1 MINRKAILNFLGIS
15 ALIFFSSAS
24 FANSAEQKASL
35 NSDARKL
42 DVEIRS
48 DKIKLDIYSKSKKI
62 IALNNIR
69 FNDTAALSWKISSTS
84 ENAVALVG
92 EFPAHV
98 DFYNL
103 VTNTE
108 HRSVTLT
115 LSKVA
120 DGFRINAEPS
130 WGRTVA
136 LDFDY
141 LGDHFFGLSE
151 PLQPEGQLSPDLT
164 GSSINVDINSE
175 DAYLHENYATAY
187 SAFYISSFGYGAFF
201 DSFARGR
208 YDLAINGKNRITHD
222 TGKLNWYVFPGE
234 DGVAIQRAY
243 FSLIGA
249 PKHVPVWGL
258 GPMGWRDQNNGGAPE
273 ILDDV
278 KKMRELKMPFTSWF
292 VDRPYSDGAHA
303 WSKMN
308 FNAQFA
314 NPGQWINQLRNQEG
328 VEFMTWTAT
337 ATFNDYSVAKH
348 LPGKFSYLDLSDAAT
363 VNIFQKALAEK
374 QHAFGVKG
382 HKMDRADEVF
392 PVAEDWADKNVTI
405 PERRNQYSYLMAKVH
420 DEALR
425 KKWGDDQ
432 LTFAR
437 SAYQRSQPYLSAI
450 WGGDPRTS
458 WEGLQSNFANA
469 MRSSFMGFPVWG
481 TDVGGYQSEGY
492 IPEDLYIR
500 WMQAGSM
507 SGLFE
512 IKLDGAGGAGRDRMP
527 WQYDEKFQNLFRK
540 ICEERMQF
548 LPYLYS
554 LANTSATK
562 GALMQPL
569 AYRHLQDK
577 NTYAIADQFYLGN
590 AILVA
595 PVMHAGEKRS
605 VYLPKGN
612 WVDFNNT
619 AVRYQGGKTLDMNVP
634 LDTLPRF
641 IAENSIFVQGDIY
654 KGNNRNWSAQPA
666 QLVITTTPASTKGET
681 QFTYVD
687 LLDNNSQKV
696 ISMKRDKKSIS
707 VNTPALNIP
716 TELKVLLEKSP
727 KTVTQNGKAVA
738 WKFDETRKQM
748 QLVVNIG
755 EASNIE
761 IGL

>member
-1 MINRKAILNFLGIS
+1 MINRKAISNFLSLSAFVFLTSIS
-15 ALIFFSSAS
+15 TSSLAQEKARLTGDAS
-24 FANSAEQKASL
+24 EL
-35 NSDARKL
+35 G
-42 DVEIRS
+42 VEIHKGKVS
-48 DKIKLDIYSKSKKI
+48 VDIFSKNKKI
-62 IALNNIR
+62 VALNNVR
-69 FNDTAALSWKISSTS
+69 FNDTSAISWKISNIN
-84 ENAVALVG
+84 ENSLSLSG

-98 DFYNL
+98 DFYNP
-103 VTNTE
+103 VTNTQQ
-108 HRSVTLT
+108 RTATLT
-115 LSKVA
+115 LSKISG
-120 DGFRINAEPS
+120 GFRINAEPN
-130 WGRTVA
+130 WGRSVT
-136 LDFDY
+136 LDFGY

-222 TGKLNWYVFPGE
+222 TGKLDWYVFPGD
-234 DGVAIQRAY
+234 DGVAIQRTY

-249 PKHVPVWGL
+249 PKYVPAWGL
-258 GPMGWRDQNNGGAPE
+258 GPMGWRDQNNGGAAE
-273 ILDDV
+273 ILSDV
-278 KKMRELKMPFTSWF
+278 KKMRELKIPFTSWF

-308 FNAQFA
+308 FNSLFS
-314 NPGQWINQLRNQEG
+314 NPEQWINQLRNQEG
-328 VEFMTWTAT
+328 IEFMTWTAT
-337 ATFNDYSVAKH
+337 ATFNDYTVAKH
-348 LPGKFSYLDLSDAAT
+348 LPGKFSYLDLSDSKT
-363 VNIFQKALAEK
+363 VNVFQKALAEK

-392 PVAEDWADKNVTI
+392 PVAEDWADASVTI
-405 PERRNQYSYLMAKVH
+405 PSRRNQYSYLMAKVH

-432 LTFAR
+432 MTFAR

-481 TDVGGYQSEGY
+481 TDVGGYQGDGY

-527 WQYDEKFQNLFRK
+527 WQYDEKFQALFRK

-577 NTYAIADQFYLGN
+577 NTYAIFDQFYLGN

-595 PVMHAGEKRS
+595 PVMHAGTKRS
-605 VYLPKGN
+605 LYLPKGK
-612 WVDFNNT
+612 WIDFNNT
-619 AVRYQGGKTLDMNVP
+619 AMRYEGGKTLEINAP
-634 LDTLPRF
+634 LDTLPRY
-641 IAENSIFVQGDIY
+641 ISENSIFVQGDVY
-654 KGNNRNWSAQPA
+654 KGSNRNWDSQSSHLTIVASPA
-666 QLVITTTPASTKGET
+666 QGNGET

-687 LLDNNSQKV
+687 LLDSNTQKV
-696 ISMKRDKKSIS
+696 INMTREKKCIDIN
-707 VNTPALNIP
+707 VPGLKHAAGLN
-716 TELKVLLEKSP
+716 VLLEKSP
-727 KTVTQNGKAVA
+727 KAVTLNGKNIT
-738 WKFDETRKQM
+738 WKFDDIRKQIYVA
-748 QLVVNIG
+748 LNVG
-755 EASNIE
+755 ETSKVIIE
-761 IGL
+761 L

>member
-1 MINRKAILNFLGIS
+1 MMNRKAILNFLSLPVFILFGSIS
-15 ALIFFSSAS
+15 LSSA
-24 FANSAEQKASL
+24 AQEKASL
-35 NSDARKL
+35 IDDTQKL
-42 DVEIRS
+42 NVEIS
-48 DKIKLDIYSKSKKI
+48 KNKIAVDVFSKNKKI
-62 IALNNIR
+62 IALDDIR
-69 FNDTAALSWKISSTS
+69 FNDTAASRWTLSNTS
-84 ENAVALVG
+84 ENSITLVG

-98 DFYNL
+98 DFYNP
-103 VTNTE
+103 VTNTQP
-108 HRSVTLT
+108 RSVNLT

-120 DGFRINAEPS
+120 GGFRLNAEPA
-130 WGRTVA
+130 WGRSTA
-136 LDFDY
+136 LHFNY

-151 PLQPEGQLSPDLT
+151 PLQPDAQVSPDLT

-187 SAFYISSFGYGAFF
+187 SAFYISSFGYGSFF

-222 TGKLNWYVFPGE
+222 TGKLDWYVFPGD
-234 DGVAIQRAY
+234 DGVAIQQKY
-243 FSLIGA
+243 FALIGA
-249 PKHVPVWGL
+249 PKHVPAWGL

-278 KKMRELKMPFTSWF
+278 KKMRELKIPFTSWF

-308 FNAQFA
+308 FNSLFA
-314 NPGQWINQLRNQEG
+314 NPAQWINQLRTQEG
-328 VEFMTWTAT
+328 LEFMTWTAT

-348 LPGKFSYLDLSDAAT
+348 LPGRFSYLDLSDAAT
-363 VNIFQKALAEK
+363 VNVFQKALAEK

-392 PVAEDWADKNVTI
+392 PAAEDWADKNVTI
-405 PERRNQYSYLMAKVH
+405 PERRNKYSYLMAKVH

-425 KKWGDDQ
+425 KQWGDDQ

-458 WEGLQSNFANA
+458 WEGLQSNIANA

-481 TDVGGYQSEGY
+481 TDVGGYQGDGY
-492 IPEDLYIR
+492 IPENLYIR

-512 IKLDGAGGAGRDRMP
+512 IKLDGAGGAGNDRMP
-527 WQYDEKFQNLFRK
+527 WRYDEKFQAIFRK

-569 AYRHLQDK
+569 AYRHLLDK
-577 NTYAIADQFYLGN
+577 NTYAIADEFYLGN
-590 AILVA
+590 ALLIA
-595 PVMHAGEKRS
+595 PVLHDGETRS

-612 WVDFNNT
+612 WIDFDNT
-619 AVRYQGGKTLDMNVP
+619 AQRYEGGKTIKVNAP
-634 LDTLPRF
+634 LNTLPRF
-641 IAENSIFVQGDIY
+641 IAENSIFVQGDTF
-654 KGNNRNWSAQPA
+654 KGSNRNWSNQASHLTIFANPA
-666 QLVITTTPASTKGET
+666 QAKGDTT
-681 QFTYVD
+681 FTYVD
-687 LLDNNSQKV
+687 LLDGNKQKSFV
-696 ISMKRDKKSIS
+696 MQRDKKKIS
-707 VNTPALNIP
+707 LDIPALNHAS
-716 TELKVLLEKSP
+716 ELTVFLVKSP
-727 KTVTQNGKAVA
+727 KNISLNGKAA
-738 WKFDETRKQM
+738 TWKFDESTQQIRLPLGLNENSK
-748 QLVVNIG
+748 V
-755 EASNIE
+755 E
-761 IGL
+761 INL